1 MIIYNLDLANI
12 GPFRQAHLDFVDADN
27 PTELPTVTII
37 TGENGTG
44 KSIIIDAIRG
54 VLGGPQAN
62 LERDIVANKDFSIS
76 SEISFRGGKEQIV
89 ATRNTLSKTTKSFLT
104 NIPELN
110 SKFGSPAKNTSD
122 WIVNFW
128 TSKLS
133 TDPFEIKQI
142 ISPRTNNYLV
152 NALSGI
158 HKNIEVTQLICFF
171 DYLKGSDD
179 KNEQQIGNRLFEIL
193 KQIIELSLNNGKLSH
208 ISRTKLQPIIE
219 QNGKEITLDKLSSGN
234 LYLMQRFSFVLKQMY
249 SVCVNNNIPIEEIQN
264 IKGVLLID
272 EAENHLH
279 PKWQKLFL
287 RNITKVFPQLQLIL
301 TTHSPFIVS
310 SIENCRVYVC
320 ESKDDYSIVSD
331 QTDIYSNKP
340 IEEILLSPLF
350 NTNSFNYDISQLIV
364 QRKKYIADGD
374 KVKAKKI
381 EKELLKINPQY
392 FDYLKVDEILKTLAK
407 KK

>member
-1 MIIYNLDLANI
+1 MVIYNLDLANI
-12 GPFRQAHLDFVDADN
+12 GPFRKAHLDFVGMYN
-27 PTELPTVTII
+27 KLELPTVTII

-44 KSIIIDAIRG
+44 KSVIIDAIRG
-54 VLGGPQAN
+54 VLGGPQLN
-62 LERDIVANKDFSIS
+62 LERDIVADEEFFIS
-76 SEISFRGGKEQIV
+76 SEINFRDKKEKIV

-110 SKFGSPAKNTSD
+110 SKFGNPSKNTSE
-122 WIVNFW
+122 WIVNYW

-133 TDPFEIKQI
+133 TDSFEIKQI
-142 ISPRTNNYLV
+142 ISPKTNNYLV

-179 KNEQQIGNRLFEIL
+179 EQEQQIGSKLFEIL
-193 KQIIELSLNNGKLSH
+193 KQIIELSINNGKLSH
-208 ISRTKLQPIIE
+208 ISRTKLQPIIK
-219 QNGKEITLDKLSSGN
+219 QHGKGITLDKLSSGN
-234 LYLMQRFSFVLKQMY
+234 LYLMQRFSYVLKQMY
-249 SVCVNNNIPIEEIQN
+249 SVCINNDFPIEEIQN

-279 PKWQKLFL
+279 PKWQKVFL
-287 RNITKVFPQLQLIL
+287 RNIRKVFPQLQIIL

-320 ESKDDYSIVSD
+320 ESNGDYSSVSD
-331 QTDIYSNKP
+331 QTDLYSNKP

-350 NTNSFNYDISQLIV
+350 NTNSFNIDISELIN
-364 QRKKYIADGD
+364 QRKKYIAAGD
-374 KVKAKKI
+374 KARVRKI

-392 FDYLKVDEILKTLAK
+392 FSYLNINEILETITK